1 MNPEKRNIFIG
12 IFVIIILAGI
22 FFFISY
28 KKEAKNKNIE
38 NNSDTASTTIV
49 NLGDGLKATVPQ
61 GYTVERVND
70 VVKTSVPKPIPSLTR
85 PVVFASNVD
94 PMVKANIE
102 TKVASLQATLAK
114 DPKQFNAWI
123 DMGVYHKVA
132 GDYEG
137 AKIYWDYAGKL
148 APTDFISFGNL
159 GNMYAYQLKDMVK
172 AEQYYNQAIKNA
184 PTQIYLYFQLAEA
197 FRDVSKDIPR
207 AKAVVERGLVANPG
221 NTELVALR
229 DSLK

>member
-1 MNPEKRNIFIG
+1 MELQKKYIMIG
-12 IFVIIILAGI
+12 AWILLLVVVGIAFV
-22 FFFISY
+22 Y
-28 KKEAKNKNIE
+28 QNKKAKKVETNIE
-38 NNSDTASTTIV
+38 ENASTTIV
-49 NLGDGLKATVPQ
+49 ELGDGVTAAIPK
-61 GYTVERVND
+61 GYTVE
-70 VVKTSVPKPIPSLTR
+70 KLPETTQTSVPKPIPSLSR
-85 PVVFASNVD
+85 QVVFQVSID
-94 PMVKANIE
+94 PTVKTTIQ
-102 TKVASLQATLAK
+102 TKVAELQTSLLK
-114 DPKQFNAWI
+114 NPKQFNAWI

-159 GNMYAYQLKDMVK
+159 GNMYAYQLKDMAK

-197 FRDVSKDIPR
+197 FRDVSKDIPK

-221 NTELVALR
+221 NTELISLR
-229 DSLK
+229 DSLR

>member
-1 MNPEKRNIFIG
+1 MELQKKYIMIAAWVVLL
-12 IFVIIILAGI
+12 IVIILA
-22 FFFISY
+22 FVY
-28 KKEAKNKNIE
+28 QNKKKVDVTTGTEE
-38 NNSDTASTTIV
+38 NASTTIV
-49 NLGDGLKATVPQ
+49 SLGDGVNVAVPQ
-61 GYTVERVND
+61 GYTIEKIPEAAKASTPSLSRQVVFGVAVD
-70 VVKTSVPKPIPSLTR
+70 PVVKTTIQ
-85 PVVFASNVD
+85 
-94 PMVKANIE
+94 
-102 TKVASLQATLAK
+102 TKVAELQASLSK

-132 GDYEG
+132 GDYVG

-197 FRDVSKDIPR
+197 FRDVSKDIPK

-221 NTELVALR
+221 NTELISLR

>member
-1 MNPEKRNIFIG
+1 MSTMELTQKHK
-12 IFVIIILAGI
+12 IIIASLI
-22 FFFISY
+22 IVISIGLFSVLN
-28 KKEAKNKNIE
+28 KKTDVTKNID
-38 NNSDTASTTIV
+38 SVDTVTSSGVVIGAEGTGSYTI
-49 NLGDGLKATVPQ
+49 KQVPLTE
-61 GYTVERVND
+61 GKV
-70 VVKTSVPKPIPSLTR
+70 TSVAAPDLSR
-85 PVVFASNVD
+85 PVTFGQSAVFTPEVVQLLTNKIITLQVDLKKDSTDLKKWIDLGIYQKMIGDYQGAVASWQYV
-94 PMVKANIE
+94 
-102 TKVASLQATLAK
+102 TKVADK
-114 DPKQFNAWI
+114 
-123 DMGVYHKVA
+123 
-132 GDYEG
+132 
-137 AKIYWDYAGKL
+137 
-148 APTDFISFGNL
+148 DFIASGNL

>member
-1 MNPEKRNIFIG
+1 MELQKKYIMIG
-12 IFVIIILAGI
+12 AWILLLIVVGFAFV
-22 FFFISY
+22 Y
-28 KKEAKNKNIE
+28 QNKKVKKVETNTEE
-38 NNSDTASTTIV
+38 NASTTIV
-49 NLGDGLKATVPQ
+49 ELGDGVTAAIPK
-61 GYTVERVND
+61 GYTLE
-70 VVKTSVPKPIPSLTR
+70 KLPETTQTSVPKPIPPLSR
-85 PVVFASNVD
+85 QVVFQ
-94 PMVKANIE
+94 ANIDAAVKTTIQ
-102 TKVASLQATLAK
+102 TKVAELQASLLK
-114 DPKQFNAWI
+114 NPKQFNAWI

-221 NTELVALR
+221 NTELLALR